1 MVITSDI
8 QIKEPDTV
16 TKRLIEINDGDL
28 ARAKELLG
36 TKSNRETIAL
46 ALKEVIA
53 AEAGRK
59 YVELLRSGHLSIM
72 ADKEE
77 RRRAWGQ

>member
-1 MVITSDI
+1 M
-8 QIKEPDTV
+8 
-16 TKRLIEINDGDL
+16 TKRAIEINEEDL

-53 AEAGRK
+53 VEAGRK
-59 YVELLRSGHLSIM
+59 YIQLLRSGHLSIM